1 RPAEKPRTGKPT
13 GGLSRDQR
21 GSRPKGTFAVR
32 NPIPQRSLLP
42 LLVTDG
48 MDPRQGDEAAWVRRI
63 GREGLGTTMESLCR
77 EEREDEACTRV
88 PRFKVSDD
96 KTGLLIRF
104 HG

>member
-1 RPAEKPRTGKPT
+1 MRR
-13 GGLSRDQR
+13 R
-21 GSRPKGTFAVR
+21 GSEG
-32 NPIPQRSLLP
+32 L
-42 LLVTDG
+42 DG
-48 MDPRQGDEAAWVRRI
+48 Q
-63 GREGLGTTMESLCR
+63 GLGTTMESLCR